1 MRDAGV
7 IMNKAVMT
15 EEKLTESVQGEG
27 VVQAPAQK
35 EEKTKIVYEGG
46 GSLDAR
52 PGQDGEGVLIDDG
65 RIEAMKE
72 YLSPEELYQDLIA
85 RVRRYHPSDD
95 ITMIEKAYQVAAKA
109 HEGQVRKSGE
119 PYIIHPLCVAIIL
132 ADLELDKETIEA
144 GLLHDVVEDTIMTV
158 EEITKEFGPDVA
170 LLVDGVTKL
179 QHINFRSD
187 KENGESRTPDQQE
200 VQAENLRKMF
210 LAMAKDI
217 RVIIIKL
224 ADRLHNMRTLEFMT
238 PAKQQEKARETM
250 DIYAPIAQRLGISKI
265 KTELDDLSL
274 KYWKPDVYY
283 QLVKDLNERKTERE
297 EFVQQIVAEVSKHM
311 KNARIKAKVY
321 GRVKHFFSIYKK
333 MVNQNKTLDQVYD
346 LFAVRIIVDSVK
358 DCYAALGVIHE
369 MYTPIPGRFKDY
381 IAMPKPNMY
390 QSLHTTLMG
399 PSGQPF
405 EIQIRTEEMH
415 KTAEYGIAAHW
426 KYKEGADA
434 AKSMASQEAK
444 LNWLRQILEWQRDMS
459 DNREFLSLLKGDLD
473 LFAEDV
479 YCFTPNGDV
488 KNLPNGSTPVD
499 FAYAIHSAVG
509 NKMVGA
515 RVNGKLVNID
525 YKIQN
530 GDRIEILT
538 SQNSKGPSRDW
549 LNIVKS
555 TQAKNKINQWFKKQF
570 KEDNIIRGKELI
582 VSYCRS
588 KSIDLLNILKPKYQ
602 QIVQKKYGFRDWDA
616 VLAAIGHGGLKEGQ
630 VVNRLQEEYEKEH
643 KKEITD
649 ETILEKISEANRQ
662 KVHIARSKSGIV
674 VKGINDMAVRFS
686 KCCNPV
692 PGDEIVGFVTR
703 GRGMSI
709 HRTDCVNMLHLSAAE
724 RERLI
729 DAEWEDTSETEGGG
743 QYLAELK
750 MYADDRQ
757 GLLMDVTKVFT
768 EEKIDVKSVNIRTS
782 KKGTATLDMG
792 FIVQGREQLDVV
804 IKKLRQIESV
814 IDIERTTG

>member
-1 MRDAGV
+1 MAGTLEYEQL
-7 IMNKAVMT
+7 NKNLEVVDGHAV
-15 EEKLTESVQGEG
+15 K
-27 VVQAPAQK
+27 AP
-35 EEKTKIVYEGG
+35 EDY
-46 GSLDAR
+46 
-52 PGQDGEGVLIDDG
+52 QD
-65 RIEAMKE
+65 
-72 YLSPEELYQDLIA
+72 PEQLYQALVA
-85 RVRRYHPSDD
+85 RVRKYHPSTD
-95 ITMIEKAYQVAAKA
+95 ISMIEKAYRIAKEA
-109 HEGQVRKSGE
+109 HKDQVRKSGE
-119 PYIIHPLCVAIIL
+119 PYIIHPLWVGIIL
-132 ADLELDKETIEA
+132 ADLEMDKETIVA
-144 GLLHDVVEDTIMTV
+144 GMLHDAVEDTDMTL
-158 EEITKEFGPDVA
+158 EDITKEFGEEVA

-179 QHINFRSD
+179 GQLSYSQD
-187 KENGESRTPDQQE
+187 KLE

-311 KNARIKAKVY
+311 KNANIKAKVY

-570 KEDNIIRGKELI
+570 KEENIVRGKELI

-588 KSIDLLNILKPKYQ
+588 KNIELLNILKPKYQ

-729 DAEWEDTSETEGGG
+729 DAEWEDTSDAEGGG

-750 MYADDRQ
+750 IFADDRQ

-768 EEKIDVKSVNIRTS
+768 EEKIDVKSVNTRTS

-792 FIVQGREQLDVV
+792 FIVQGREQLDTV
-804 IKKLRQIESV
+804 IKKIRQIESV

>member
-1 MRDAGV
+1 MAGTLEYEQL
-7 IMNKAVMT
+7 NKNLEMVDGHAV
-15 EEKLTESVQGEG
+15 K
-27 VVQAPAQK
+27 AP
-35 EEKTKIVYEGG
+35 EDY
-46 GSLDAR
+46 
-52 PGQDGEGVLIDDG
+52 QD
-65 RIEAMKE
+65 
-72 YLSPEELYQDLIA
+72 PEELYQALVA
-85 RVRRYHPSDD
+85 RVRKYHPSAD
-95 ITMIEKAYQVAAKA
+95 ISLIEKAYRIGKEA
-109 HEGQVRKSGE
+109 HKDQLRKSGE
-119 PYIIHPLCVAIIL
+119 PYIIHPLWVGIIL
-132 ADLELDKETIEA
+132 ADLEMDKETIVA
-144 GLLHDVVEDTIMTV
+144 GMLHDAVEDTDMTLDD
-158 EEITKEFGPDVA
+158 ITREFGEEVA

-179 QHINFRSD
+179 GRLSYSKD
-187 KENGESRTPDQQE
+187 KLE

-238 PAKQQEKARETM
+238 PEKQKEKARETM

-274 KYWKPDVYY
+274 KYYQPEVYY
-283 QLVKDLNERKTERE
+283 QLVKDLNARKTERE

-311 KNARIKAKVY
+311 ENAHIKAKVY

-346 LFAVRIIVDSVK
+346 LFAVRIIVDTVK

-426 KYKEGADA
+426 KYKESGDST
-434 AKSMASQEAK
+434 KNVKTREEEK
-444 LNWLRQILEWQRDMS
+444 LSWLRQILEWQRDMS
-459 DNREFLSLLKGDLD
+459 DNREFLNLLKGDLD
-473 LFAEDV
+473 LFQEDV
-479 YCFTPNGDV
+479 YCFTPKGDV

-555 TQAKNKINQWFKKQF
+555 PQAKNKINQWFKKEF
-570 KEDNIIRGKELI
+570 KEENIIRGKDLI
-582 VSYCRS
+582 TAYCKS
-588 KSIDLLNILKPKYQ
+588 KSINLADILKPKYQ

-630 VVNRLQEEYEKEH
+630 VVNRLLEEYEKEH

-649 ETILEKISEANRQ
+649 ETILEKISEANSQ
-662 KVHIARSKSGIV
+662 KVHIAKSKSGIV
-674 VKGINDMAVRFS
+674 VKGIDDMAVRFS

-709 HRTDCVNMLHLSAAE
+709 HRTDCINMLHLSAAE

-729 DAEWEDTSETEGGG
+729 DAEWEDTADTEDGG

-750 MYADDRQ
+750 MYAHDRQ
-757 GLLMDVTKVFT
+757 GLLMDISKVFT
-768 EEKIDVKSVNIRTS
+768 EAKIDVKNMNIRTS

-792 FIVQGREQLDVV
+792 FIVHGRDELNGV
-804 IKKLRQIESV
+804 IEKLRQIESV

>member
-1 MRDAGV
+1 MSEKTTYESLD
-7 IMNKAVMT
+7 NKIAA
-15 EEKLTESVQGEG
+15 EALTEDHTKGLA
-27 VVQAPAQK
+27 VVDGHAVKSQ
-35 EEKTKIVYEGG
+35 EDYE
-46 GSLDAR
+46 DPDR
-52 PGQDGEGVLIDDG
+52 
-65 RIEAMKE
+65 
-72 YLSPEELYQDLIA
+72 LYDMLIA
-85 RVRRYHPSDD
+85 RIRKYHPSTDVSL
-95 ITMIEKAYQVAAKA
+95 IEKAYKLAVKA
-109 HEGQVRKSGE
+109 HGDQRRKSGE
-119 PYIIHPLCVAIIL
+119 PYIIHPLWVAIIL
-132 ADLELDKETIEA
+132 ADLEMDKETIAA
-144 GLLHDVVEDTIMTV
+144 GMLHDVVEDTEVT
-158 EEITKEFGPDVA
+158 EEDIRKEFGGEVA

-179 QHINFRSD
+179 GRLSYSSD
-187 KENGESRTPDQQE
+187 KLE

-224 ADRLHNMRTLEFMT
+224 ADRLHNMRTLQFMT
-238 PAKQQEKARETM
+238 PAKQKEKAKETM

-265 KTELDDLSL
+265 KTELDDLAL
-274 KYWKPDVYY
+274 KYSQPEVFYD
-283 QLVKDLNERKTERE
+283 LVNQINARKTERE
-297 EFVQQIVAEVSKHM
+297 EFVEQIVDEVSTHM
-311 KNARIKAKVY
+311 KNAGIRAEVN

-333 MVNQNKTLDQVYD
+333 MVNQDKTVDQIYD
-346 LFAVRIIVDSVK
+346 LFAVRIIVESVK

-390 QSLHTTLMG
+390 QSLHTTLM
-399 PSGQPF
+399 SSVGQPF

-426 KYKEGADA
+426 KYKETGGSNT
-434 AKSMASQEAK
+434 KGLNTQEEK

-473 LFAEDV
+473 LFQEDV

-555 TQAKNKINQWFKKQF
+555 TQAKSKINSWFKKEY
-570 KEDNIIRGKELI
+570 KEDNIIRGKDLI
-582 VSYCRS
+582 SAYCKS
-588 KSIDLLNILKPKYQ
+588 KGINLPDIIKQKYQ

-630 VVNRLQEEYEKEH
+630 VVNRLLEEYEKEH

-649 ETILEKISEANRQ
+649 ENILEKISEANKQR
-662 KVHIARSKSGIV
+662 VHIAKSKSGIV

-709 HRTDCVNMLHLSAAE
+709 HRTDCINIINLSDVE
-724 RERLI
+724 RSRLI
-729 DAEWEDTSETEGGG
+729 TAEWEDNDLEEGG

-750 MYADDRQ
+750 IFADDRR
-757 GLLMDVTKVFT
+757 GLLLDVSKVFT
-768 EEKIDVKSVNIRTS
+768 EEKIDVKSMNTRTS
-782 KKGTATLDMG
+782 KKGTATMEMG
-792 FIVQGREQLDVV
+792 FVVHGREELNRV
-804 IKKLRQIESV
+804 IGKLRQIENV